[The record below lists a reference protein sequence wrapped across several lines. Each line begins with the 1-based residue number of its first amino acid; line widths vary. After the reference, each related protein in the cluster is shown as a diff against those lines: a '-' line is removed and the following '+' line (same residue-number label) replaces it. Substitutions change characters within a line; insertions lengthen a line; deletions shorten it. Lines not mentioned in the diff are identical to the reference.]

1 MLNKCK
7 TALRIKNTTAY
18 DAEILDLIIAGIKDV
33 QVTGAE
39 FQWTVQKTDGVI
51 TNVTIKDP
59 LASRAVV
66 TYVRVNFGSPDDY
79 DRLKRS
85 YDEQKAQM
93 RCNRNYTEAC

>member
-7 TALRIKNTTAY
+7 TALRIKTTAY

-39 FQWTVQKTDGVI
+39 FQWTVQKTDGIV

-79 DRLKRS
+79 DRLKKS

>member
-79 DRLKRS
+79 DRLKKS

>member
-39 FQWTVQKTDGVI
+39 FQWTVQKTEGIV

-79 DRLKRS
+79 DRLKKS

>member
-39 FQWTVQKTDGVI
+39 FQWTVQKTDGVV

-79 DRLKRS
+79 DRLKKS

>member
-1 MLNKCK
+1 MLNKAK

>member
-39 FQWTVQKTDGVI
+39 FQWTVQKTDGIV

-79 DRLKRS
+79 DRLKKS

>member
-18 DAEILDLIIAGIKDV
+18 DAEILDLIMAGIKDV

-39 FQWTVQKTDGVI
+39 FQWTVQKTEGVI

-79 DRLKRS
+79 DRLKKS

>member
-51 TNVTIKDP
+51 PNVTIKDP

-79 DRLKRS
+79 DRLKKS

>member
-39 FQWTVQKTDGVI
+39 FQWTVQKTDGVV